1 LLWCVLQVLPLPD
14 ELLLKHATLYEDYK
28 NTTHWP
34 KHVLVHYRFHDEG
47 DVDFN
52 KGLYVLLATGGCF
65 MLWCVQDG
73 YIVMYFCA
81 QLSSVTC

>member
-1 LLWCVLQVLPLPD
+1 MPIAAPWSPQVLPLPD
-14 ELLLKHATLYEDYK
+14 DLLMKHATLYEDFK

-52 KGLYVLLATGGCF
+52 KGLYVLLATGAQA
-65 MLWCVQDG
+65 LCVR
-73 YIVMYFCA
+73 
-81 QLSSVTC
+81 

>member
-1 LLWCVLQVLPLPD
+1 VLPLPD

-52 KGLYVLLATGGCF
+52 KGLYVLLTTGGGTA
-65 MLWCVQDG
+65 LHSANKVWWQR
-73 YIVMYFCA
+73 
-81 QLSSVTC
+81 SSSRC